1 MEVKEFGSKA
11 DAEKWLSERKGASKF
26 LAFKKS
32 GGFVAVVFN

>member
-1 MEVKEFGSKA
+1 MEVKEFGSQT
-11 DAEKWLSERKGASKF
+11 DAEKWLNDSKGASKF